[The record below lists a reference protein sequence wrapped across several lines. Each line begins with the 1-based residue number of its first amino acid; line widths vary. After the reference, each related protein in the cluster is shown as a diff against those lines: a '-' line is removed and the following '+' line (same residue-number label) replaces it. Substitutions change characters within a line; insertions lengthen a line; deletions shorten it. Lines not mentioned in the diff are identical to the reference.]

1 MQWKIRFLIKMLQY
15 LASSQWLSLVH
26 VHVHV
31 KNTLRNTN
39 YLVFN
44 ISIVHLNEEMMPTI
58 VPFIL
63 LVLPE
68 LF

>member
-1 MQWKIRFLIKMLQY
+1 MQWKRRSLIKMSQY
-15 LASSQWLSLVH
+15 LAFPQWLSLVH

-31 KNTLRNTN
+31 KNTLRNTHH
-39 YLVFN
+39 LVVN

-58 VPFIL
+58 VSFIL